1 MSPQWWSFES
11 TASKLRCYLV
21 IYIFLRVREKISDLA
36 SEMTVYVVS
45 EKRWES
51 WDARFS
57 QMEQSNN
64 KTLAN
69 SLLGQWVILDT

>member
-1 MSPQWWSFES
+1 MLLSH
-11 TASKLRCYLV
+11 LYV
-21 IYIFLRVREKISDLA
+21 LRVREKISDLA

-51 WDARFS
+51 WDARFL

-64 KTLAN
+64 KTFAD
-69 SLLGQWVILDT
+69 SLLCQWVILDT